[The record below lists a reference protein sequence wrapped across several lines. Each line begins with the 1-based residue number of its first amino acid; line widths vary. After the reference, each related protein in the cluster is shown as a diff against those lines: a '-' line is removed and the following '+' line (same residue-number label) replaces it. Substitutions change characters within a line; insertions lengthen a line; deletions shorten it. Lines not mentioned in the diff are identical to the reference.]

1 MADMPRLERG
11 AARRVSSSL
20 TIRTTFG
27 PGRDSPDRRRH
38 EDGPSCTKPILKASF
53 GISLVEKTYGLGG
66 LVI

>member
-11 AARRVSSSL
+11 AAGRVSSSL
-20 TIRTTFG
+20 TIRTKFG
-27 PGRDSPDRRRH
+27 PGRDSPDRRRR
-38 EDGPSCTKPILKASF
+38 EEGSPRTKPILKASF